1 MRTFFMSKMVDHEE
15 ERIKQLQERR
25 RTVNVRKVVEQFQ
38 QKLEEKI

>member
-1 MRTFFMSKMVDHEE
+1 MSKMVDHEE

-38 QKLEEKI
+38 QKLEEKA

>member
-1 MRTFFMSKMVDHEE
+1 MSKMVDHEE

>member
-1 MRTFFMSKMVDHEE
+1 MSKMVDHEE

-38 QKLEEKI
+38 QKLEDKD

>member
-1 MRTFFMSKMVDHEE
+1 MSKMVDHEE

-38 QKLEEKI
+38 QKLEEKV

>member
-1 MRTFFMSKMVDHEE
+1 MSKMVDHEE

-38 QKLEEKI
+38 QKIEDKI

>member
-25 RTVNVRKVVEQFQ
+25 RTINVRKVVERFQ
-38 QKLEEKI
+38 QKLEEKV